1 MPDLEPLIREYCDLL
16 EQERRINERKDVLKR
31 DILKAMD
38 DAKLAESK
46 TPAGSATRSSRFKL
60 TPHREPVLSLLDSE
74 DLFPFAQ
81 FTPAK
86 VTEHLVP
93 RFGREALLPLFA
105 VEKSVSVLIKRLPGP
120 RTS

>member
-1 MPDLEPLIREYCDLL
+1 MPDLEALIREYCGLL
-16 EQERRINERKDVLKR
+16 DQERRINTRKDDLKR
-31 DILKAMD
+31 EILEAMD
-38 DAKLAESK
+38 GTNLAESK

-60 TPHREPVLSLLDSE
+60 TPHRGPVLDLLDAE

-93 RFGREALLPLFA
+93 RFGRDALLPLFA
-105 VEKSVSVLIKRLPGP
+105 VEKSVSLLIKRLPGP
-120 RTS
+120 RNP